1 MISITQPR
9 IVRLRGFVRVWVDTL
24 TYAVTLTV
32 MSAALAVTLGVT
44 TGGGVVRG
52 KHLLFVFGWTMMA
65 YATATLWVRSG
76 KQLRA
81 AHAGQQEPG
90 PQQDGSD
97 NDTQQ
102 DSMAA
107 TSSLRNRV
115 TSEGT
120 QHNGYGESLRER
132 QDETRFQA
140 LVQTLP
146 PNRWIASPR
155 PERRMGIAG
164 KLLVTSVFVLALSFV
179 METVFGVV

>member
-1 MISITQPR
+1 MFITRPR
-9 IVRLRGFVRVWVDTL
+9 TARLRGFVRIWVDTL
-24 TYAVTLTV
+24 TYAVALTAL
-32 MSAALAVTLGVT
+32 SAVVAVTLGVT

-81 AHAGQQEPG
+81 AHQGQQDAG
-90 PQQDGSD
+90 PQHTDTDS
-97 NDTQQ
+97 DTQQ

-107 TSSLRNRV
+107 ASSLRNRV
-115 TSEGT
+115 A
-120 QHNGYGESLRER
+120 NESTKQNISGKSIREK
-132 QDETRFQA
+132 QDATRFQA
-140 LVQTLP
+140 LVQTIP
-146 PNRWIASPR
+146 PNRWVRAPR
-155 PERRMGIAG
+155 PERRMGIPG